1 MSITF
6 MLSVAYVHIN
16 VIKRSH
22 NDWI

>member
-1 MSITF
+1 